1 MSSEGTIFKLIKFVS
16 ETGRLP
22 RTDEPDLKDLID
34 LANQHFGSLE
44 NALRMAG
51 LLTPNAR
58 IARRVRARQHSPT
71 RAQASKPSTWST
83 YPKDYFLNLL
93 DLQRKSH
100 SGSPTPIGT
109 PQWWERR
116 ANMQYTCSTCKRII
130 EKGEK
135 YIGYKKLHPGMRG
148 IYGYR
153 GTYATNYYHIFC
165 LLKKAKSEVETN
177 IRGSHSEIDSVEKAI
192 VDSTEEVSRK
202 RAQVE
207 ERRTIIRQAR
217 EDYVRRTLWGRV
229 GKWFGFRYI
238 SWSKGREI
246 LQLEKEIAY
255 IENREVPE
263 RKTRINR
270 LTGRIENL
278 QQQLNEI
285 DKRLQE
291 LASRRQTM

>member
-1 MSSEGTIFKLIKFVS
+1 VSSEDTIFKLIKFVS

-22 RTDEPDLKDLID
+22 RPDEPDLKDLID
-34 LANQHFGSLE
+34 LANKHFGSLE

-58 IARRVRARQHSPT
+58 IARRVRARQHSPMH
-71 RAQASKPSTWST
+71 AQASKPSTWSI

-116 ANMQYTCSTCKRII
+116 ANMQYTCSTCKGII

-153 GTYATNYYHIFC
+153 GTYTTHYYHVFC

-177 IRGSHSEIDSVEKAI
+177 IRGSHSEIDSIEKAI
-192 VDSTEEVSRK
+192 VNLTEEMARK
-202 RAQVE
+202 KAQVE
-207 ERRTIIRQAR
+207 ERQNVIQQAKK
-217 EDYVRRTLWGRV
+217 DYTRRTLWGRV
-229 GKWFGFRYI
+229 ARWFGFRYVL
-238 SWSKGREI
+238 WSKNREI
-246 LQLEKEIAY
+246 SLLEKEMAY
-255 IENREVPE
+255 IGNREVPE
-263 RKTRINR
+263 RKTRIIR
-270 LTGRIENL
+270 LRGRINNL

-285 DKRLQE
+285 NQRIQE
-291 LASRRQTM
+291 LASRQQTA